1 MTARE
6 PPAPAEAAFAA
17 VAQAFASDPAVSAG
31 TMFGSTALK
40 ARGRVFA
47 MLVKGNLVVKLPRTE
62 VDLLIAKHI
71 GTRFD
76 PGHGNP
82 MREWVRVAADL
93 QRSLS
98 LARCALD
105 YANVRQASF
114 KRMIPRD

>member
-6 PPAPAEAAFAA
+6 PPAPAEATFAA

-40 ARGRVFA
+40 AQDRVFA
-47 MLVKGNLVVKLPRTE
+47 MLVKGNLVVKLPQTE

-76 PGHGNP
+76 PGHGKP
-82 MREWVRVAADL
+82 MRQWVRVAADQ
-93 QRSLS
+93 QRWLS
-98 LARCALD
+98 LARCAID
-105 YANVRQASF
+105 FAIVRLASF
-114 KRMIPRD
+114 KRMPPRD